1 MMSLCEEGMFLNN
14 GNNSDDYLEQQESA
28 ENEAETAEPA
38 EAEVPLEDEVDESVQ
53 KDEPKD
59 AEGSDQDKEK
69 DYNELLHRFLRLTAD
84 FDNYRRRTREETA
97 EIRRTANERLIRE
110 LLPIIDNFER
120 ALDAAKKELPDNLI
134 TGIGMIYRQLHM
146 LLSQEGVEPI
156 EAVGK
161 PFDPVYEDA
170 FERQETTEYP
180 EGTVVAE
187 IKKVYLLQGKVLRPA
202 LVIVAKEPEIEKINS
217 CQEGACDDE

>member
-1 MMSLCEEGMFLNN
+1 MNN

-97 EIRRTANERLIRE
+97 EIRRTANER
-110 LLPIIDNFER
+110 
-120 ALDAAKKELPDNLI
+120 
-134 TGIGMIYRQLHM
+134 
-146 LLSQEGVEPI
+146 
-156 EAVGK
+156 
-161 PFDPVYEDA
+161 
-170 FERQETTEYP
+170 
-180 EGTVVAE
+180 
-187 IKKVYLLQGKVLRPA
+187 
-202 LVIVAKEPEIEKINS
+202 
-217 CQEGACDDE
+217 

>member
-84 FDNYRRRTREETA
+84 FDNYRRRTLMSNTVHLFTERIIK
-97 EIRRTANERLIRE
+97 IRN
-110 LLPIIDNFER
+110 
-120 ALDAAKKELPDNLI
+120 
-134 TGIGMIYRQLHM
+134 
-146 LLSQEGVEPI
+146 
-156 EAVGK
+156 
-161 PFDPVYEDA
+161 
-170 FERQETTEYP
+170 
-180 EGTVVAE
+180 
-187 IKKVYLLQGKVLRPA
+187 
-202 LVIVAKEPEIEKINS
+202 
-217 CQEGACDDE
+217 